1 MTRFLLILAF
11 VLFVTA
17 PARADMGPF
26 LPATKY
32 AGSTTTRIEVAD
44 PLPDHVG
51 VFVKSYG
58 PPKFTEETGFVP
70 LAPGTVLE
78 FTGRY
83 HDRAELLL
91 VPRADAGPY
100 PNAKALADAVV
111 AGKVPAVRRAFYSR
125 ETLPAWGPGDITL
138 DYRVRAGAGA
148 PEIGRTS
155 RDPLWQWYTA
165 AFALTVAVLLG
176 GSWLVRR
183 AFRRPPPA
191 TTASA

>member
-1 MTRFLLILAF
+1 MTRSLLTLA
-11 VLFVTA
+11 VGLLAAA

-26 LPATKY
+26 LPATKF
-32 AGSTTTRIEVAD
+32 AGSTTTRVEVAD
-44 PLPDHVG
+44 PLPEHVG

-58 PPKFTEETGFVP
+58 PPKFTEETEFVP
-70 LAPGTVLE
+70 LVPGTVLE

-91 VPRADAGPY
+91 VPRADAAPY

-111 AGKVPAVRRAFYSR
+111 AGKVPAVRRSFYSR
-125 ETLPAWGPGDITL
+125 ETLPSWGPGDVTL

-148 PEIGRTS
+148 PEIARTS

-176 GSWLVRR
+176 GSWLARR
-183 AFRRPPPA
+183 LFRRPEPPG
-191 TTASA
+191 T